1 MRKRQFPQPG
11 SWRMGFVLDFRSHPA
26 NGSAGLEPTY
36 GEMLQHSVFLPLN
49 YEPSLPCAVGFQL
62 DGPEETNKL
71 RLKGPMY
78 LRVCFQYITALVF
91 HCRPSHTITTTVTT
105 ILRGLLLAVDYT
117 QPGTPWVFGVLGKGL
132 RWNRTT
138 RTTQTMW
145 GVKIK
150 KNRPCLL
157 TVKRTVEP
165 AHSSQSVKES
175 IMAYAMPNRLVSA
188 GIEPAIPRTFPRR
201 YSRMTMTESAPV

>member
-1 MRKRQFPQPG
+1 MVRQDLNPLP
-11 SWRMGFVLDFRSHPA
+11 VIV
-26 NGSAGLEPTY
+26 
-36 GEMLQHSVFLPLN
+36 LQHSVFLPLN

-62 DGPEETNKL
+62 K
-71 RLKGPMY
+71 
-78 LRVCFQYITALVF
+78 A
-91 HCRPSHTITTTVTT
+91 
-105 ILRGLLLAVDYT
+105 

-138 RTTQTMW
+138 RTTQTIW

-157 TVKRTVEP
+157 AVKRTVEP

-175 IMAYAMPNRLVSA
+175 IMAYAMPNRLVTA

-201 YSRMTMTESAPV
+201 YSRMTTTESAPV